1 MPKTSLTLKRPGT
14 LKTYVRIRQVD
25 SPQVLIEMEARGVTR
40 NYLWLH
46 RKRFGLYGEFK
57 GDPFKKSVRGGTR
70 KRRAT

>member
-1 MPKTSLTLKRPGT
+1 M
-14 LKTYVRIRQVD
+14 D